1 MHGAIPGKTQRKDT
15 QFYNLDAIIS
25 IGYRINSR
33 RATNFRIWA
42 TGVLR
47 EYLIKGV
54 ALDDERLSPEFVV
67 SRTAAAYPRY
77 SSEPKEVYVM
87 KCTLCTGETQPVIT
101 SIETE
106 WGQYRITI
114 HGVNAQRCTSC
125 GEEYFDDNEVD
136 IIQSISAGL
145 SENNAEK
152 PDILNIEEAADLL
165 RLSKQTIYNMLRDG
179 RIKAVKYGREWRFD
193 RKQLMESLQ
202 TGFVV
207 AASGPRLTN
216 D

>member
-1 MHGAIPGKTQRKDT
+1 
-15 QFYNLDAIIS
+15 
-25 IGYRINSR
+25 
-33 RATNFRIWA
+33 
-42 TGVLR
+42 
-47 EYLIKGV
+47 
-54 ALDDERLSPEFVV
+54 
-67 SRTAAAYPRY
+67 
-77 SSEPKEVYVM
+77 M
-87 KCTLCTGETQPVIT
+87 KCALCNGETQPVTT

-114 HGVNAQRCTSC
+114 HGVKAQRCMSC
-125 GEEYFDDNEVD
+125 GEQYFDDNEVD

-152 PDILNIEEAADLL
+152 PHILNIEEVADLL

-202 TGFVV
+202 TGFAV